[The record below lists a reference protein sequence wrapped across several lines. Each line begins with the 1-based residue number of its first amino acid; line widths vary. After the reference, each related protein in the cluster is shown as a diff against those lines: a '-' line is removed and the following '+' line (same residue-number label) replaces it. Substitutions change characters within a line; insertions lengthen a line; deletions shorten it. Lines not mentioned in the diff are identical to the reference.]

1 MQSEKL
7 PPRILFNY
15 SGVGPWLSDCLA
27 GRSLKFSSR
36 VDFNDP
42 FDSQPIYQVD
52 PSHAGRKF
60 VSDLVKRDGSLSP
73 ATRVKETQ
81 RLHRSLSNPKPVA
94 SAENNRMILDSIGI
108 LCLTEEWDEPLFWG
122 HYAQKHQG
130 LCIGYRTDR
139 DVFRSAHQVVYDTVR
154 PIIRRPQDT
163 KDEMYRKTF
172 LTKSDAWKSEKEWR
186 VLKLSH
192 SEADRQRTLVAHGY
206 MDDKD
211 AILLADQRGPAI
223 YNFDPTAI
231 ESVTMGMNVNQRD
244 KDYIHKCVRSAST
257 PIALYAAEQDKLHY
271 KITRKL
277 VRP

>member
-1 MQSEKL
+1 MQNERLL
-7 PPRILFNY
+7 PPILFNY
-15 SGVGPWLSDCLA
+15 SGVGTWLSDCLA
-27 GRSLKFSSR
+27 GESLKFSSR

-52 PSHAGRKF
+52 PSEVGRKF
-60 VSDLVKRDGSLSP
+60 VADLVKRDVSLSP

-81 RLHRSLSNPKPVA
+81 RFHCSLSKPKPA
-94 SAENNRMILDSIGI
+94 AGAENIRNILDSIGI

-139 DVFRSAHQVVYDTVR
+139 DVFQGAHQVVYNTAR

-163 KDEMYRKTF
+163 KEDMFRKTF
-172 LTKSDAWKSEKEWR
+172 LTKSDAWKNEREWR

-211 AILLADQRGPAI
+211 AMLLADQRGPAI
-223 YNFDPTAI
+223 YNFDPTAV
-231 ESVTMGMNVNQRD
+231 ECVTMGMNMTQRH
-244 KDYIHKCVRSAST
+244 KDYVHQCVRAASN
-257 PIALYAAEQDKLHY
+257 PISLYEANADKLNY
-271 KITRKL
+271 KITRNR
-277 VRP
+277 VHV